1 MQVAKTYFSAMN
13 IFLQMF
19 EYSKADKISQK
30 AYLITDYETYQKKI
44 VKTM

>member
-30 AYLITDYETYQKKI
+30 FLELQIMRLMRKKS
-44 VKTM
+44 